1 MGTLFQNLRGLGEVE
16 HHSPQRFYRLEA
28 ANP

>member
-1 MGTLFQNLRGLGEVE
+1 LATGATMSLTDTNAVGQA
-16 HHSPQRFYRLEA
+16 QRFYRLEA